1 MCKFFNS
8 VPRLN
13 EMKNETIINAVKD
26 SNRGCV
32 SNWDVVTAGAEVL
45 HVAFDNDTRDFER
58 RLRISDRN
66 AIQLADLARQGADN
80 LGIVAVLD
88 LGLDADTNLRGVC

>member
-1 MCKFFNS
+1 M
-8 VPRLN
+8 
-13 EMKNETIINAVKD
+13 
-26 SNRGCV
+26 
-32 SNWDVVTAGAEVL
+32 

-66 AIQLADLARQGADN
+66 AIQLADLARQGTDN